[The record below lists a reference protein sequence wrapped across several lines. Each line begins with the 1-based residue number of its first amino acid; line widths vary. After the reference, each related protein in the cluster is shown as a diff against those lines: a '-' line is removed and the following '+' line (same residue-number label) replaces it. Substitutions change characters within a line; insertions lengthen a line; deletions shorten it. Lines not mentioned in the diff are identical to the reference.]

1 MFEQKQK
8 QKQKASFEA
17 EEDPA
22 PKRAKV
28 ELSLDDILGR
38 HEPSQEMLQLVEK
51 LKGSENRGVK
61 TEAGAGAGAGTGTGA
76 GAGEG
81 ASAARNVVIAWAN
94 AIDAILQVGALV
106 SADDPVFTYCAV

>member
-8 QKQKASFEA
+8 QKASFDA
-17 EEDPA
+17 EENSA

-28 ELSLDDILGR
+28 ELSLDDVLGR
-38 HEPSQEMLQLVEK
+38 HEPSQEMLQLVET
-51 LKGSENRGVK
+51 LKGGLHVGVK

-76 GAGEG
+76 GAG

-94 AIDAILQVGALV
+94 AIDAILQVEAPV
-106 SADDPVFTYCAV
+106 SADDPVFTYCVV